1 MHTRPPHGGWH
12 PGSCRTPREGAED
25 TGAAAPHRSAACERT
40 TGEGPAKG
48 CLVETRRGQGRRSGG
63 ALARPAALP
72 AARALGAGGAEAERP
87 LRPARAARHGLGP
100 PPLQQLL
107 PAPPRRGRVGCRRG
121 LHPVLAGHGH
131 DGPAQVALGRQ
142 SAALAPQRHAGQGHE
157 GRQLLHACQGR
168 AGALTCSPVMSS

>member
-63 ALARPAALP
+63 ALAIPAALKEKDDEMLSGRVP
-72 AARALGAGGAEAERP
+72 GGNTVGKLSLFSCHGRTLVQQQYLTARLYRTLSHNSFRTVPEGAECER
-87 LRPARAARHGLGP
+87 
-100 PPLQQLL
+100 
-107 PAPPRRGRVGCRRG
+107 
-121 LHPVLAGHGH
+121 
-131 DGPAQVALGRQ
+131 
-142 SAALAPQRHAGQGHE
+142 
-157 GRQLLHACQGR
+157 
-168 AGALTCSPVMSS
+168 